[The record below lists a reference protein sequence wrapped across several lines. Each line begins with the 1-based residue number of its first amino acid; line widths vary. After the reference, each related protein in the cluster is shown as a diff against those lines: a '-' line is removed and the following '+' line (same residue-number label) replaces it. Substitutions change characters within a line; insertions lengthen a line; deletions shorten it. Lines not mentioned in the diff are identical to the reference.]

1 MVGITLI
8 NTFVT
13 SDMMKKENKSFSYY
27 AVEYVGRD
35 EATNPE
41 EFPNKKLYSDYMAKY
56 MDNPD
61 KTYGLFSETEDFI
74 NPERKK
80 EYIAS
85 FNKAQ
90 ENGNI
95 LYKPIISFDTDW
107 LIDNGL
113 YDEVNEILYEDKLRI
128 YTRKMVKDIIQNENL
143 GNPIWTAA
151 IHKNTEHFHI
161 HISLAELDPI
171 RDKEQ
176 FIQYEKYKDKNG
188 KYRYKTIK
196 NEVTGK
202 YERIPLRDKN
212 GNLIIREE
220 FKGKW
225 KKRTVESAKRTFVS
239 EVFKDNKINIEIKDI
254 VREKIL
260 LEAKRKQIFDI
271 FDFQED
277 FKRLIDILPDD
288 KRLWQYG
295 RKNLL
300 KDAIPLIDKM
310 SKRVMDIYF
319 KDEFQELLKLLE
331 IQDEKYKKA
340 YGEINN
346 NYRENSIS
354 DLYKRLGNII
364 LNEAKQYDKTQKEL
378 QKSNINERNKLR
390 RFKSSCNSLRYSLY
404 QIKKATRK
412 TLDNLKNQAAYERMI
427 TEMEKQ

>member
-277 FKRLIDILPDD
+277 FKRLIDILPND

-310 SKRVMDIYF
+310 SKRVIDVYF
-319 KDEFQELLKLLE
+319 KDEFQELIKLLE

-346 NYRENSIS
+346 NYKENSIS

-390 RFKSSCNSLRYSLY
+390 YFKSSCNSLRYSLY

>member
-277 FKRLIDILPDD
+277 FKRLIDILPND

-310 SKRVMDIYF
+310 SKRVIDIYF
-319 KDEFQELLKLLE
+319 KDEFQELTKLLE

-346 NYRENSIS
+346 NYKGNSIS

-378 QKSNINERNKLR
+378 QKSNINERSKLR
-390 RFKSSCNSLRYSLY
+390 YFKSSCNSLRYSLY

-427 TEMEKQ
+427 AEMEKQ

>member
-277 FKRLIDILPDD
+277 FKRLIDILPND

-310 SKRVMDIYF
+310 SKRVIDVYF
-319 KDEFQELLKLLE
+319 KDEFQELIKLLE

-346 NYRENSIS
+346 NYKENSIS

-390 RFKSSCNSLRYSLY
+390 CFKSSCNSLRYSLY

>member
-95 LYKPIISFDTDW
+95 LYKPIISFYTDW

-277 FKRLIDILPDD
+277 FKRLIDILPND

-310 SKRVMDIYF
+310 SKRVIDIYF
-319 KDEFQELLKLLE
+319 KDEFQELTKLLE

-346 NYRENSIS
+346 NYKENSIS

-378 QKSNINERNKLR
+378 QKSNINERSKLR
-390 RFKSSCNSLRYSLY
+390 YFKSSCNSLRYSLY

-427 TEMEKQ
+427 AEMEKQ

>member
-277 FKRLIDILPDD
+277 FKRLIYILPND

-310 SKRVMDIYF
+310 SKRVIDIYF
-319 KDEFQELLKLLE
+319 KDEFQELTKLLE

-346 NYRENSIS
+346 NYKENSLS

-378 QKSNINERNKLR
+378 QKSNINERSKLR
-390 RFKSSCNSLRYSLY
+390 YFKSSCNSLRYSLY

>member
-95 LYKPIISFDTDW
+95 LYKPVISFDTDW

-277 FKRLIDILPDD
+277 FKRLIDILPND

-310 SKRVMDIYF
+310 SKRVIDVYF
-319 KDEFQELLKLLE
+319 KDEFQELIKLLE

-346 NYRENSIS
+346 NYKENSIS

-390 RFKSSCNSLRYSLY
+390 YFKSSCNSLRYSLY

>member
-61 KTYGLFSETEDFI
+61 KTYGLFSETEDFL

-277 FKRLIDILPDD
+277 FKRLIDILPND

-310 SKRVMDIYF
+310 SKRVIDIYF
-319 KDEFQELLKLLE
+319 KDEFQELTKLLE

-346 NYRENSIS
+346 NYKENSIS

-378 QKSNINERNKLR
+378 QKSNINERSKLR
-390 RFKSSCNSLRYSLY
+390 YFKSSCNSLRYSLY

-427 TEMEKQ
+427 AEMEKQ

>member
-310 SKRVMDIYF
+310 SKRVIDIYF
-319 KDEFQELLKLLE
+319 KDEFQELTKLLE

-346 NYRENSIS
+346 NYKENSIS

-378 QKSNINERNKLR
+378 QKSNINERSKLR
-390 RFKSSCNSLRYSLY
+390 YFKSSCNSLRYSLY

-427 TEMEKQ
+427 AEMEKQ

>member
-74 NPERKK
+74 NLERKK

-196 NEVTGK
+196 NEGTGK

-277 FKRLIDILPDD
+277 FKRLIDILPND

-310 SKRVMDIYF
+310 SKRVIDIYF
-319 KDEFQELLKLLE
+319 KDEFQELTKLLE

-346 NYRENSIS
+346 NYKENSIS

-378 QKSNINERNKLR
+378 QKSNINERSKLR
-390 RFKSSCNSLRYSLY
+390 YFKSSCNSLRYSLY

-412 TLDNLKNQAAYERMI
+412 TLDNLKNQAVYERMI
-427 TEMEKQ
+427 AEMEKQ